1 MNLANKLTMARIYM
15 TFIIIFILIFPFDAA
30 GLMMPRLFINEI
42 LVVDMR
48 YLIAGV
54 LFVIASLTDFL
65 DGYVAR
71 KYKMVTDLGKM
82 LDAIADKI
90 LVNSVLIIMSSYGFI
105 HPIITVVIITR
116 DAITNAIKMAA
127 GNKGTVVAASKMAKL
142 KTMSLMIGVSLTL
155 FYNLPFELWNLKVA
169 DFLLVIAAILSITS
183 GIEYYDAHKKALFDK

>member
-30 GLMMPRLFINEI
+30 GLTIPRLFVNES

-71 KYKMVTDLGKM
+71 KYNMITDLGKM

-90 LVNSVLIIMSSYGFI
+90 LVNSVLIIMSAVGFI

-116 DAITNAIKMAA
+116 DSITNAIKMAA
-127 GNKGTVVAASKMAKL
+127 GNKGTVVAASKMAKV
-142 KTMSLMIGVSLTL
+142 KTMSLMIGVALTL